1 MDYLQIYKEQFDK
14 TWLEIKNQTINELRI
29 EKNNK
34 DYSFNDVY
42 NRIRDSLNE
51 QSEMII
57 KQFKIDGVIK
67 VLKMFDDRL
76 AKRNEKQDIDE
87 IIELALTK
95 KVKQEYEKTNKKDY
109 ASFIRKMSKH
119 KSLMQFHTHLTNYI
133 GYYELIFD
141 LDKYEYFY
149 GKKFENLSYTST
161 KQYKE
166 MVKLRDSDSA
176 PEVGI
181 KDLQEKSHN
190 NSKNIEDDITENNQ
204 NISRD
209 SIQNEFSLKERAI
222 LIHLLK
228 YRFKELKLTEII
240 KVILIIGATDQFE
253 IFEVKSASNSY
264 LYKQA
269 QKGYY
274 VFKFHELKPKIS
286 ELGVKLKNHG
296 LQEIEAELKID
307 FYNHLKKNNKK

>member
-1 MDYLQIYKEQFDK
+1 MEYLQIYKEQFDK
-14 TWLEIKNQTINELRI
+14 TWLEIKNQTIKELKL
-29 EKNNK
+29 EKRNK
-34 DYSFNDVY
+34 DYSFIDAY

-51 QSEMII
+51 QRKMII
-57 KQFKIDGVIK
+57 KQFEIDGVIN
-67 VLKMFDDRL
+67 VLEMFKNSL
-76 AKRNEKQDIDE
+76 AKRDEKQDKDE
-87 IIELALTK
+87 IIEFALTN

-109 ASFIRKMSKH
+109 ASFIIKMSKH
-119 KSLMQFHTHLTNYI
+119 ESLMQFHNHLTNYDE
-133 GYYELIFD
+133 YYKLIFN

-149 GKKFENLSYTST
+149 GKKIENSGYQNS

-166 MVKLRDSDSA
+166 MAKLEYDDST
-176 PEVGI
+176 PEIGI

-204 NISRD
+204 NISRN

-253 IFEVKSASNSY
+253 IFDAKGASGSY

-269 QKGYY
+269 QQGYS
-274 VFKFHELKPKIS
+274 VFKSKELRSKIS
-286 ELGVKLKNHG
+286 ELRVKLKNHG
-296 LQEIEAELKID
+296 LKEIEEELKID
-307 FYNHLKKNNKK
+307 FSNHLNKK